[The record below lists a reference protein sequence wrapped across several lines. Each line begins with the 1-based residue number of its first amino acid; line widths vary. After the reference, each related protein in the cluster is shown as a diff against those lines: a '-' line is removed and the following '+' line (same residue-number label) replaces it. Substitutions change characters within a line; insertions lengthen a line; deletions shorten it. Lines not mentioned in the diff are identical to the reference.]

1 MGLYSM
7 EKLRALPA
15 NHIQRQKCLV
25 MKNTPAYSGV
35 TLFTVVKSFMA
46 QTLGES
52 SFEVGHKNLI
62 GVKVHFITWLAN
74 ALDNLRM

>member
-1 MGLYSM
+1 MGLHLM
-7 EKLRALPA
+7 GRLLALPE
-15 NHIQRQKCLV
+15 NYILRCKRLV

-52 SFEVGHKNLI
+52 NFEVGHKNLI
-62 GVKVHFITWLAN
+62 GG
-74 ALDNLRM
+74 